1 MILRIVI
8 PYIIRLRFSCNR
20 YAAID
25 TRLTI
30 LTRLTKTY
38 KTYKDLQD
46 LQDLSPSTYVEPNA
60 SGLEY
65 TQ

>member
-8 PYIIRLRFSCNR
+8 PWTYKTYNFMQQICSNR
-20 YAAID
+20 CKTYN
-25 TRLTI
+25 
-30 LTRLTKTY
+30 TY

-60 SGLEY
+60 SGLQY

>member
-1 MILRIVI
+1 MQQIC
-8 PYIIRLRFSCNR
+8 SNR
-20 YAAID
+20 YK
-25 TRLTI
+25 TYN
-30 LTRLTKTY
+30 TY

-60 SGLEY
+60 SGFQY

>member
-1 MILRIVI
+1 MQPIC
-8 PYIIRLRFSCNR
+8 SNR
-20 YAAID
+20 C
-25 TRLTI
+25 
-30 LTRLTKTY
+30 KTY
-38 KTYKDLQD
+38 KDLQDLQD

>member
-8 PYIIRLRFSCNR
+8 PYIIRIRFSCNR

-25 TRLTI
+25 ARLTI

-46 LQDLSPSTYVEPNA
+46 LSPSTYVEPNA
-60 SGLEY
+60 SGFQY